1 VRADDPLADLSV
13 VIPVRNAARLLPGC
27 LGAVLP
33 QRPARIIV
41 VDGESTDSTL
51 EIARRYGATILS
63 DEGKGLPVARMLG
76 VRAAATRYVALVDAD
91 VVLPE
96 GALAKLLGEFIAGG
110 YSALQAGL
118 YSVGGPGYWG
128 RALAQHHRWSR
139 SRTWFGLVATIFE
152 RDRLLEIGFDGRFMS
167 GEDIELRWRL
177 ARAGYKIGVSTETVV
192 THRFDD
198 DSFSFAWNQFSMD
211 GRGLAAMVA
220 KHGWAGARLLALPAA
235 AMVRGVGLS
244 LVRLKPQWIPY
255 YLFFAAGN
263 YAAMAG
269 WFARLPRTT
278 S

>member
-1 VRADDPLADLSV
+1 MGVEERLADLTV

-27 LGAVLP
+27 LSSVRRQHA
-33 QRPARIIV
+33 ARIIA
-41 VDGESTDSTL
+41 VDGNSTDSTL
-51 EIARRYGATILS
+51 DIARRHGATILS

-76 VRAAATRYVALVDAD
+76 VRAAATKYVALVDAD
-91 VVLPE
+91 VVLPN
-96 GALAKLLGEFIAGG
+96 GALGKLLREFIADG

-118 YSVGGPGYWG
+118 FSVGGPGYWG
-128 RALAQHHRWSR
+128 RALAQHHRWGR
-139 SRTWFGLVATIFE
+139 SKTWFGLVATIFE
-152 RDRLLEIGFDGRFMS
+152 RDMLLEVGFDDRFIS

-177 ARAGYKIGVSTETVV
+177 VRAGHKVGVSTETVV
-192 THRFDD
+192 IHRFDD
-198 DSFSFAWNQFSMD
+198 DSFGFAWNQFTMD

-220 KHGWAGARLLALPAA
+220 KHGWAGVRLLALPAA

-244 LVRLKPQWIPY
+244 LLRLKPQWIPY

-269 WFARLPRTT
+269 WFARPQRTA